1 MQLSPFS
8 FYGFGLRAF
17 FNLEVTS
24 ETMNPCRHLVK
35 LLVGHKALV
44 NTGQHITEKS
54 GHISLFRAGLKPT
67 ILVIA

>member
-1 MQLSPFS
+1 
-8 FYGFGLRAF
+8 
-17 FNLEVTS
+17 
-24 ETMNPCRHLVK
+24 MNPCRHLVK

-54 GHISLFRAGLKPT
+54 GHISLFRAGFKTT